1 MTAMSPRPPS
11 RRPTRPPRLAAV
23 AAVLAL
29 ALLASGCTTGP
40 PGEISVGD
48 LAEAKTFP
56 YFRVYWVGPSFQA
69 RPLAAVDGLRNY
81 VPSVGDG
88 VYYGDCVK
96 KKGIFGGGSCALP
109 LQVIT
114 VLYHLHSNKALGPQR
129 NTVVRGVR
137 RPSTT
142 AGARSRS
149 TPAGSPLTS
158 SPTPTHTPSPPPNPS
173 TRQRARLGRAA
184 ALPRLLSGL
193 YGPTDAAVEA
203 KMDSLP
209 GLACQKARGTT
220 AFSRAVSGD

>member
-1 MTAMSPRPPS
+1 
-11 RRPTRPPRLAAV
+11 V

-129 NTVVRGVR
+129 NTVVRGVPATVYDGGR
-137 RPSTT
+137 SIEIYTGRVAVDIFADTYAHAIAAAQSIHPVNAPGS
-142 AGARSRS
+142 GAQ
-149 TPAGSPLTS
+149 L
-158 SPTPTHTPSPPPNPS
+158 PSPVYCP
-173 TRQRARLGRAA
+173 
-184 ALPRLLSGL
+184 GL